1 MKYLV
6 KILNKTL
13 VLLLLIATALP
24 QLGKAQASN
33 AKILPE
39 PGYYNMQIGDLPVTV
54 LSDGTNPLDLGTLL
68 LNAKP
73 GQLKNIFAENFLGT
87 IVEASDNAFLIRT
100 GGKLVL
106 VDVGCGD
113 LLGPSFGQLTKSLQ
127 NAGVQP
133 EQIDAVLLTHMH
145 PDHCGGLMRNGKMV
159 FPNATVY
166 IAKAESD
173 FWLSEDHLKNA
184 PPAFK
189 LYFEYAQNSALPYVK
204 AGKVITFNPDDNLF
218 PGITVV
224 STPGH
229 TPGHTSYTIES
240 NGEKL
245 LILGDLIHAAAI
257 QFADPDIA
265 ISFDSDP
272 KQAVITRKRCF
283 ADAAKGKYLIAGE
296 HLSFPGVGHVKVD
309 GKGYEFIPANY
320 STLVSK

>member
-1 MKYLV
+1 MKNL
-6 KILNKTL
+6 IKTFSKT
-13 VLLLLIATALP
+13 VLLLLLVAAALP
-24 QLGKAQASN
+24 QLVKAQESN
-33 AKILPE
+33 TRILPQ

-54 LSDGTNPLDLGTLL
+54 LSDGTNPLPLGSLL

-73 GQLKNIFAENFLGT
+73 GQLEKTFAASFLDT
-87 IVEASDNAFLIRT
+87 TVEASDNAFLIRT

-113 LLGPSFGQLTKSLQ
+113 LLGASFGQLTKSLQ

-166 IAKAESD
+166 FAKAEGD
-173 FWLSEDHLKNA
+173 FWLSEEHLKNA
-184 PPAFK
+184 PAAYKP
-189 LYFEYAQNSALPYVK
+189 YFQYAQNSVLPYVK
-204 AGKVITFNPDDNLF
+204 AGKVVAFNPGDNLF
-218 PGITVV
+218 PGITAVG
-224 STPGH
+224 TPGH
-229 TPGHTSYTIES
+229 TPGHTSYAIES

-245 LILGDLIHAAAI
+245 LILGDLIHAAAV

-272 KQAVITRKRCF
+272 KQAVITRKRIF
-283 ADAAKGKYLIAGE
+283 DDAVKGKYLIVGE
-296 HLSFPGVGHVKVD
+296 HLSFPGVGHLKAK
-309 GKGYEFIPANY
+309 GNGYEFIPANY
-320 STLVSK
+320 STLISK